1 MPRKFDFIS
10 PGIQLREIDQSQ
22 IANQPQDD
30 GVLIIGQAK
39 TGPIGKPVKVKNL
52 SEMVSIFGE
61 PQSGV
66 GAGSSDVWRNG
77 NEQVAT
83 YGLYAAKAWL
93 SSETSPV
100 TFIRLGGET
109 TSTTVQA
116 GWNLG
121 WDLDTDPAEVD
132 LAYGLFICPSA
143 SNGAVGVTGSLA
155 AVIYTT
161 GSAVT
166 LSGNRADPLGS
177 TTTSSAGVFI
187 ISGGDRLFKLDVHS
201 AAGTSVSHNL
211 NFSEEMSKVRNGSI
225 NKNPQKLVT
234 TNYGAAD
241 TKKEFLGETY
251 ETRLNALLAAAS
263 STGTGK
269 QFAIL
274 LPLVSGSAY
283 QTNRNRVATAAKTG
297 WFINRDPNPTA
308 SPAGYSPE
316 SMQKLFRLVSLH
328 EGSFFHENYAVR
340 ISNLSLGTNAN
351 PNSSFSVIIVNKAG
365 EAVETYSNCN
375 LDPSDDNYVAK
386 RIGDQY
392 QTWNTAA
399 KKYNLYGSYPNNSDY
414 VYVEMQNSLGDDAL
428 KIPFGFYGPTKPK
441 DFIMTSGSSPVVAN
455 PYRWAGPALGSALY
469 GGNTTGAGFG
479 TSGTNGLGE
488 AGQVIRMQWPRLE
501 LTEQNTYDGET
512 NYSKKQS
519 LGIRQARSTDTT
531 GPNTVYYQED
541 YKDLLRPLPN
551 GGDIFESNSTY
562 EYSFVFSMDDVIV
575 AADGKAY
582 YESGSHVASTAETA
596 TGIGTNALLQTA
608 GFRSF
613 TAPFFGGADGLDI
626 TQVDPFSS
634 VTVLDGQSVS
644 THYAYYSVDKAIE
657 LVEDPE
663 LVQFDV
669 ASVPGL
675 TNSDLVQKVINM
687 SEERGDNLAIIDIDS
702 GFKQPYEDGGT
713 ESLGSVSDVLAS
725 ARTLDYNSNYAATYY
740 PPVRLAASEG
750 GIGVPSSVAG
760 IGVLAQ
766 SDADSGAPWF
776 APAGF
781 NRGGIKYLGC
791 ASTNGAC
798 GGVKVSAGI
807 ENLTK
812 AERDDL
818 YEININPIANF
829 PGEGTVVFGQKTL
842 QQTPSALDRIN
853 VRRLM
858 IYLKKRIGKVA
869 QTILFDNSVQATW
882 TRFKNGAD
890 PILAD
895 AKSRFGISE
904 YKLILDSTT
913 TTPDLIDRNILY
925 AQVFIKPARAIEFIA
940 IDFIITK
947 TGIEF

>member
-22 IANQPQDD
+22 IANEPQDE

-52 SEMVSIFGE
+52 DELATVFGD

-66 GAGSSDVWRNG
+66 NASSSDVWRSG

-83 YGLYAAKAWL
+83 YGMYAAKAWL

-100 TFIRLGGET
+100 TYIRLGGENNPKGN
-109 TSTTVQA
+109 TVSA
-116 GWNLG
+116 GWNLN
-121 WDLDTDPAEVD
+121 WDPDTDPAQVD

-143 SNGAVGVTGSLA
+143 SNGATGVTGSLA

-166 LSGNRADPLGS
+166 LSGSRADPLG
-177 TTTSSAGVFI
+177 TTATSSAGVFI
-187 ISGGDRLFKLDVHS
+187 ISGGDREFKLDVYS
-201 AAGTSVSHNL
+201 AAGTSVSHVL
-211 NFSEEMSKVRNGSI
+211 NFSQEMSKVRNGSL
-225 NKNPQKLVT
+225 NRNPQKLVS
-234 TNYGAAD
+234 TNYGAAN
-241 TKKEFLGETY
+241 TKKHFLGESY
-251 ETRLNALLAAAS
+251 ETRLDALLTAQSAS
-263 STGTGK
+263 GSGE

-274 LPLVSGSAY
+274 LPLISGSSH
-283 QTNRNRVATAAKTG
+283 QTSRNKAATAAKTG
-297 WFINRDPNPTA
+297 WFINRDPNPVGNTSYDA
-308 SPAGYSPE
+308 LN
-316 SMQKLFRLVSLH
+316 MDKLFRLVSLH
-328 EGSFFHENYAVR
+328 EGTNFQENTAVR
-340 ISNLSLGTNAN
+340 ISNLSLGTNSN
-351 PNSSFSVIIVNKAG
+351 PNSSFSVILVSKSGA
-365 EAVETYSNCN
+365 EKERFDNCN
-375 LDPSDDNYVAK
+375 LNPADDNYVAK
-386 RIGDQY
+386 RIGSQY
-392 QTWNTAA
+392 QTWNSTS
-399 KKYNLYGSYPNNSDY
+399 KKYKVNGNYPNNSDY
-414 VYVEMQNSLGDDAL
+414 VYVEMYTAASTDSL

-441 DFIMTSGSSPVVAN
+441 DFIMTSGSSAVTAN
-455 PYRWAGPALGSALY
+455 PHRWAGPALGSALY

-479 TSGTNGLGE
+479 VQGTNGLGE

-501 LTEQNTYDGET
+501 LTEAGTYKGSS
-512 NYSKKQS
+512 YKKNQS
-519 LGIRQARSTDTT
+519 LGIRQARSTDDT
-531 GPNTVYYQED
+531 NRLVVYHQDD
-541 YKDLLRPLPN
+541 YKDLLRPLPD
-551 GGDIFESNSTY
+551 GGDIFNSSATY
-562 EYSFVFSMDDVIV
+562 EYSFVFSMDEVV
-575 AADGKAY
+575 YSSTTGQAY
-582 YESGSHVASTAETA
+582 YESGSHVTAETYKA
-596 TGIGTNALLQTA
+596 GGTNALLQTA
-608 GFRSF
+608 EFRSF

-634 VTVLDGQSVS
+634 VTVLTSGQSIA
-644 THYAYYSVDKAIE
+644 TNYAYYSVYKAIE
-657 LVEDPE
+657 LTEDPE
-663 LVQFDV
+663 LLQFDV
-669 ASVPGL
+669 AAVPGL
-675 TNSDLVQKVINM
+675 TNTNLNQKLIDM

-702 GFKQPYEDGGT
+702 GFKQPYENSGA
-713 ESLGSVSDVLAS
+713 EALGSVSSVLTT

-766 SDADSGAPWF
+766 SDAASGAPWF

-781 NRGGIKYLGC
+781 NRGGIKRLGC
-791 ASTNGAC
+791 NDRPNCT
-798 GGVKVSAGI
+798 GVKISAGI